1 MKKILIIL
9 SFLFSLFIVKSQTT
23 SENYIQTRSY
33 LAPVT
38 TSNNTVKQ
46 VRTVEYFD
54 GLGRPK
60 QVVNVKATPSGNDI
74 VTPIIYDNYGIQT
87 KSYLPIPQNTSLNGN
102 IYPQNSNSL
111 NYPVNDV
118 TNFYQ
123 GDKVYSESILEI
135 SPLNRIQQHKQTGN
149 AWSSKPQNFKYE
161 INSSL
166 DSVKKYDV
174 ITTWNPNNKVFTNS
188 VPTIQNYSDN
198 TLYKYVVK
206 DEDGNETVN
215 FKNKLG
221 QTILTR
227 KIISSTQKADTYYV
241 YNLYDQLVYV
251 IPPLASISTTLD
263 PTILGKLCYQYIYDA
278 QNRLVE
284 KKLPGRGWE
293 YMVYDKQ
300 NRLVLTQ
307 DANLGA
313 NKEWLFSKFD
323 KFNRTCYTGIHI
335 STEGYSSAGRV
346 TEQANVDAQGSNN
359 TERSTFFTII
369 SNLELNYTLAT
380 SYPNSFS
387 TLLTVNYYDTYPSDT
402 PSAVNVYS
410 QNLLTDN
417 FSNSFS
423 TNSFILASYIK
434 NIEDNQWTKTYSW
447 YDTKGRNTATRVQYP
462 SGGHTTKDNKLDFS
476 GAVLESITYH
486 KKSANDIEKI
496 ITESFEYDN
505 NFKLLK
511 HWHQISGQPQEL
523 LTDNTYNAIYQLTN
537 KKVGGTLGNPLQ
549 NIDYQYNIRGWLTKI
564 NDPQNLNGKL
574 FGYEI
579 KAENPSST
587 SATPKY
593 NGNISEVD
601 WRTANGNILKR
612 YYYKYD
618 GLDRLKDAIYE
629 EPSITIPPAN
639 NYGESLT
646 YDINGNIKTLKRYS
660 GFTGSQMMIDD
671 LNYSVYDGN
680 RLIVI
685 NDSQNNSIGYP
696 SGGNPITY
704 DANGNMISHLD
715 KKITNINYN
724 FLDLPSKVSFNYS
737 NASVSFKYRADGIK
751 MQQVY
756 SYKNPRSGTQLST
769 ATNYLNGF
777 QYIESALSFYPTSEG
792 YYDFQYNRYVYQ
804 YKDQVGNI
812 RIAYYNNNGV
822 ATIDKETNYYPFGM
836 EYFGAN
842 GTYPL
847 NRQYFYGFQEQEK
860 QEQTGWNTFKW
871 RNYDPTMGR
880 FFNVDPLS
888 EKYAYQSHYNFSE
901 NRVVDSREL
910 EGLEIGLSWSGYDYS
925 HGDTW
930 NALHFNWGFT
940 WGENDNDSTASNVGT
955 GVTESGNLD
964 VGYPTPMSESEYAA
978 WEADGKS
985 YEQVTS
991 NTLIT
996 RNLNGSNPVYNFI
1009 LPQNLGG
1016 WSQDDTGSDGLIWK
1030 GCLSCHA
1037 DNGAFTYATHNSQE
1051 NNAGQI
1057 AGAILSTIV
1066 GGAMG
1071 RGNSKSSFSGSE
1083 KAWAE
1088 GATPNSTYTYLS
1100 ADGKTAVSNYIYN
1113 SEGKVSFQVDFQIHG
1128 KSWLS
1133 GHGHDMTIP
1142 GNLGSGHLPA
1152 NHVPHN
1158 LVPRQYKIIPD
1169 GINYST
1175 PLAK

>member
-33 LAPVT
+33 LVPVT

-60 QVVNVKATPSGNDI
+60 QVVNVKATPAGNDI

-579 KAENPSST
+579 KYNNPVNI
-587 SATPKY
+587 SAIPKY
-593 NGNISEVD
+593 NGNISEID
-601 WRTANGNILKR
+601 WRSANGNVLKR
-612 YYYKYD
+612 YYYLYD

-715 KKITNINYN
+715 KTITDISYN
-724 FLDLPSKVSFNYS
+724 FLDLPTLVSFNQTY
-737 NASVSFKYRADGIK
+737 NKYVRFKYRADGIK
-751 MQQVY
+751 TQEVY
-756 SYKNPRSGTQLST
+756 TYKNPRSGTLL
-769 ATNYLNGF
+769 NVDKYYLDGF
-777 QYIESALSFYPTSEG
+777 QYASDFLSFVPTSEG

-847 NRQYFYGFQEQEK
+847 NRQYLYGFQEQEK
-860 QEQTGWNTFKW
+860 QEQTGWNTFRW

-888 EKYAYQSHYNFSE
+888 ESYAYQSHYNFSE
-901 NRVVDSREL
+901 NRVIDGIEL
-910 EGLEIGLSWSGYDYS
+910 EGLERLDINGDFMSYKEAADFARNTGGTVHLRDGEIPEVWGDIEEVKLKGISSSTAIPMPDLSDAPTMGPAPETLGSMIQDFRDAEAPGGLVGSLIKGFADSALDGANFVRNNFLGYKDFNGLAPRMTGWDGTPMGGEESMDAGASGIMFFS
-925 HGDTW
+925 TFLTGGITSEANVLKKPF
-930 NALHFNWGFT
+930 NALKDPMSYEDKAKSMLNEMQKGAKEMSR
-940 WGENDNDSTASNVGT
+940 GL
-955 GVTESGNLD
+955 ESGRHGQWINNKIKMIQSTLKNFRETGIDDPEFLKYFEKEMDNL
-964 VGYPTPMSESEYAA
+964 
-978 WEADGKS
+978 K
-985 YEQVTS
+985 
-991 NTLIT
+991 N
-996 RNLNGSNPVYNFI
+996 
-1009 LPQNLGG
+1009 
-1016 WSQDDTGSDGLIWK
+1016 
-1030 GCLSCHA
+1030 
-1037 DNGAFTYATHNSQE
+1037 
-1051 NNAGQI
+1051 
-1057 AGAILSTIV
+1057 
-1066 GGAMG
+1066 
-1071 RGNSKSSFSGSE
+1071 
-1083 KAWAE
+1083 KA
-1088 GATPNSTYTYLS
+1088 
-1100 ADGKTAVSNYIYN
+1100 K
-1113 SEGKVSFQVDFQIHG
+1113 
-1128 KSWLS
+1128 
-1133 GHGHDMTIP
+1133 
-1142 GNLGSGHLPA
+1142 
-1152 NHVPHN
+1152 
-1158 LVPRQYKIIPD
+1158 
-1169 GINYST
+1169 GINHKGGMR
-1175 PLAK
+1175 PR